1 MIEVLLQN
9 IDTLLAF
16 VTGGGVLSFAT
27 LKFTRKQAE
36 ADAMKAVQEVYQET
50 IKDLREDKEHL
61 GKEISDLREKVAA
74 IYNQLAS
81 LRRYKCIDLD
91 CKLRKN
97 D

>member
-1 MIEVLLQN
+1 MIELVTQN

-36 ADAMKAVQEVYQET
+36 ADAMKAVQEVYQGT
-50 IKDLREDKEHL
+50 IKDLREDKGHL
-61 GKEISDLREKVAA
+61 SKEISDLREQVAD
-74 IYNQLAS
+74 IYKELVS
-81 LRRYKCIDLD
+81 LRKYKCTSLE
-91 CKLRKN
+91 CKLRKI

>member
-1 MIEVLLQN
+1 MLEILSQH

-16 VTGGGVLSFAT
+16 ITGGGVLSFAT

-50 IKDLREDKEHL
+50 IKDLREDKEL
-61 GKEISDLREKVAA
+61 MGKELSDLRVKVAG
-74 IYNQLAS
+74 IYKDLAV
-81 LRRYKCIDLD
+81 LRKYKCTDLD
-91 CKLRKN
+91 CKHRKI